1 MRQALATLV
10 ALALSAPALAEPVH
24 PIVGVWVTDEQA
36 EVTVAPCDAGY
47 CGYLS
52 RIIIPEDRMANT
64 GKKAA
69 DIDIASLTDVNNKDP
84 LLKQRPL
91 LGLEMLTL
99 DTALSANAF
108 EGDIYNPED
117 GNIYYGKLELI
128 DRHQVKLTGCALVV
142 LCQSQSW
149 FRAPKENPPPIPAEL
164 IRRP

>member
-1 MRQALATLV
+1 MRRALTALAT
-10 ALALSAPALAEPVH
+10 LALSAPAVAGPVH
-24 PIVGVWVTDEQA
+24 PIVGVWVTDDQA

-52 RIIIPEDRMANT
+52 RIVIPEDRLANT

-69 DIDIASLTDVNNKDP
+69 DIDITSLTDVNNKDP
-84 LLKQRPL
+84 VLKQRPL

-99 DTALSANAF
+99 NTALSANAY

-117 GNIYYGKLELI
+117 GNIYYGKLELV
-128 DRHQVKLTGCALVV
+128 DPYQAKLTGCALVV
-142 LCQSQSW
+142 LCQSQAW
-149 FRAPKENPPPIPAEL
+149 FRAPRENPPPIPAAL